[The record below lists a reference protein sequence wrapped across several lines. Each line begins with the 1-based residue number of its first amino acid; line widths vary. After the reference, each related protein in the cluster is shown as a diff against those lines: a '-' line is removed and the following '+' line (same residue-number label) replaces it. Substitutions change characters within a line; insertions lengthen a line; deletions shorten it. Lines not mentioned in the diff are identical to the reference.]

1 MNPLPRAAPS
11 KTPSSAGPQGE
22 KSGQMKNTQQK
33 GVEEEERRKKKGG
46 RREKVEVVRVEE
58 GGEEG
63 IEMEGAGQ
71 EGRRKGMSRKR
82 RRGDGRKGEKGNKKR
97 TKGRKGAVGR
107 RRSRRKR

>member
-1 MNPLPRAAPS
+1 M
-11 KTPSSAGPQGE
+11 E
-22 KSGQMKNTQQK
+22 E
-33 GVEEEERRKKKGG
+33 VEEEERRKKKGG

-63 IEMEGAGQ
+63 MEMEGAGQ

-107 RRSRRKR
+107 RRSRKMRKKRRSSQCKMRGEGREEEKEDDV